1 MSHWTFILAL
11 TCASGFA
18 AILLLGYF
26 GFSLYRQRFYKIIDM
41 GANTLIIPV
50 SPLKALLLHAGL
62 TLLLVISLGLWINPV
77 VSLIVGIGLLFLP
90 KLALKLLCRRRE
102 KKFAEQ
108 LPDTLSAVSASLKSG
123 LNLTRALDQVVKN
136 QPSPISSEFSQVL
149 AEYRMGRDLQEALD
163 DLETRLNLPELAMMN
178 TAISI
183 SRSVGGN
190 LGETLE
196 ALAETLRQK
205 ARVEG
210 RIQAL
215 TAMGRA
221 QGWLAGVF
229 PLVIGYAFYMQEPEA
244 MSCLFTE
251 PLGWGVLALIVLLLI
266 GSSWMIRKIITI
278 DV

>member
-1 MSHWTFILAL
+1 MSNWSLILAI
-11 TCASGFA
+11 TCAGGFA
-18 AILLLGYF
+18 AILLLGYY
-26 GFSLYRQRFYKIIDM
+26 GFSTYRRRFYKTIHI
-41 GANTLIIPV
+41 GANALIIPV
-50 SPLKALLLHAGL
+50 SPLKALLAHAGISVV
-62 TLLLVISLGLWINPV
+62 LVIGLGLWVNPV
-77 VSLIVGIGLLFLP
+77 VALIAGIGLLCLP
-90 KLALKLLCRRRE
+90 EVGLRFLCRRRE
-102 KKFAEQ
+102 KKFVEQ

-136 QPSPISSEFSQVL
+136 QPPPISNEFSQVL

-163 DLETRLNLPELAMMN
+163 DLETRLNIPELAMMN

-229 PLVIGYAFYMQEPEA
+229 PLVIGYAFYVQEPEA
-244 MSCLFTE
+244 MGCLFTE
-251 PLGWGVLALIVLLLI
+251 PLGWGVLALIILLLI